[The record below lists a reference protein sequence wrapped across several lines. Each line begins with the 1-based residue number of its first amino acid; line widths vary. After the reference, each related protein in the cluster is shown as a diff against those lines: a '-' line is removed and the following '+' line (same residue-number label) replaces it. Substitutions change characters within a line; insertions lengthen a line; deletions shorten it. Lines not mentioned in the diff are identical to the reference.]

1 MPAYSLISFGGDQ
14 RFELPVGRTLLVGR
28 AVECDIPVF
37 DPTVSRH
44 HAELTA
50 LDDGDGVRVR
60 DLGSSNGTS
69 VNGVK
74 VSEGYLAANDAI
86 AFGKMAYYLR
96 AVEVTAEHRI
106 PGPPPAAGPATRGG
120 TIVRQLSVR
129 VDTPARLDAVAAG
142 GLLRVGSGG
151 PERQAEKLALLLELS
166 KRLSGEL
173 DLERLLTTVAETT
186 FQVLNVDRVA
196 ILLRNPASGDLVP
209 AAIRSKVGGAAG
221 LRVPQSI
228 ARKAVEERVALQT
241 DNAATDERFR
251 GQSVVQQSVR
261 GAMCAPL
268 MAGGEEVLGLLYVD
282 NLATPGTFSEE
293 DLQFLAAFAGIA
305 AGGIRAA
312 RSAEQAQRE
321 AAMRA
326 NFERY
331 FAPTVAAEIAGR
343 RGGVQLGGVR
353 QPVTVL
359 FSDIRGFTALAEG
372 MAPDAIAGLLSA
384 YFTEMVDLI
393 FEHGGTLDKF
403 IGDAIMA
410 QWGAPVPHADDAER
424 ALRAAIAMQRTVA
437 EINRR
442 WSAQGRPT
450 IAVGIG
456 INHGEA
462 FAGNIGSQK
471 RLEYTVIGD
480 AVNIASRLCS
490 AAQPGEILLSEAFCR
505 QLGKAMPPV
514 TRAEGIEIKG
524 RMGRVGVFRL
534 AEGR

>member
-1 MPAYSLISFGGDQ
+1 MPLYSLISFGGDQ
-14 RFELPVGRTLLVGR
+14 RFELPAGRTLLVGR
-28 AVECDIPVF
+28 AVECDVPVF

-50 LDDGDGVRVR
+50 EDDGDGVRVK

-69 VNGVK
+69 INGVR
-74 VSEGYLAANDAI
+74 VTEGFLAANDAI

-96 AVEVTAEHRI
+96 ALEVTAEHRVAA
-106 PGPPPAAGPATRGG
+106 PPTVGPKGG
-120 TIVRQLSVR
+120 TIVRQLAVH
-129 VDTPARLDAVAAG
+129 VDTPARVDAIAAD

-151 PERQAEKLALLLELS
+151 QERQAEKLGLLLSLS
-166 KRLSGEL
+166 NRLSGQL
-173 DLERLLTTVAETT
+173 DLDTLLSTVADTT

-196 ILLRNPASGDLVP
+196 ILLRDPASGDLAP
-209 AAIRSKVGGAAG
+209 AASRSRLGGAEG

-241 DNAATDERFR
+241 DNAAADERFT
-251 GQSVVQQSVR
+251 GKSVVQQSVR

-268 MAGGEEVLGLLYVD
+268 LAEGDEVLGLLYVD
-282 NLATPGTFSEE
+282 NLATPGSFSEE

-312 RSAEQAQRE
+312 RSAERAQHE
-321 AAMRA
+321 AMMRS

-331 FAPTVAAEIAGR
+331 FAPSVAADIAGR
-343 RGGVQLGGVR
+343 QGAIQLGGAR

-359 FSDIRGFTALAEG
+359 FSDIRGFTALAES
-372 MAPDAIAGLLSA
+372 MAPDAIAGVLSA
-384 YFTEMVDLI
+384 YFTEMVDVI

-410 QWGAPVPHADDAER
+410 QWGAPIRHPDDPER
-424 ALRAAIAMQRTVA
+424 ALAAAVGMLRAVRD
-437 EINRR
+437 INAR

-450 IAVGIG
+450 ISVGIG

-462 FAGNIGSQK
+462 FAGNIGSHR

-480 AVNIASRLCS
+480 AVNVASRLCS
-490 AAQPGEILLSEAFCR
+490 AAAADEILLTESFLQ
-505 QLGKAMPPV
+505 QLGKKKPAV
-514 TRAEGIEIKG
+514 ERAEGIEIKG
-524 RMGRVGVFRL
+524 RTGKVSVYRL
-534 AEGR
+534 KASRTED